1 MSAPHSAAGTWS
13 VTVTCGSDA
22 GRRQGGALHRRS
34 RGGVD
39 AWYVKRLR
47 YALMPPHQP
56 AHPPAQR
63 AWLAA
68 RAACRIR
75 QSGVDGDC
83 PRHGVEVGAALRSA
97 LAARAGPRRPA
108 RALLRL
114 AWHAHPLLRARMHPL
129 LARLASPPSPAL
141 APAGAWL
148 RKRTTRRLAPRRQR
162 AAAEER
168 RRRRCVAAPSHRR
181 PPERPTPAADHCE
194 RTIESG
200 CYGRACADVCLWLA
214 CVGVWHRRS
223 GPRAR

>member
-34 RGGVD
+34 RGGVVRETFTLC
-39 AWYVKRLR
+39 AH
-47 YALMPPHQP
+47 ASTP
-56 AHPPAQR
+56 ACPPACPTCLVSCSCGLPHKAIGR
-63 AWLAA
+63 RRRL
-68 RAACRIR
+68 
-75 QSGVDGDC
+75 C

-168 RRRRCVAAPSHRR
+168 QRRRCVAAPSHRR